1 MSVWRTVRVFVSSTF
16 RDMHA
21 ERNHLTR
28 VVFPALRER
37 LQKHRVHL
45 VDVDLRWG
53 VTSEQVE
60 NNEVLGLCLG
70 FVDEC
75 RPYTLGI
82 LGERYGWVPDRVPED
97 LYARFPWLRDYP
109 HKSLTE
115 LEIIHAGFHLPERGQ
130 VYFFFRD
137 PAAVAAI
144 PPGPARDTYVEADA
158 DAARHLREL
167 KDRIRQSGFPV
178 TQYAAR
184 WDPDALDPVNRSRGQ
199 LTGLDAFGQH
209 VSEQL
214 WDGLCSQLGLHQ
226 AGAATPPDSL
236 AEETEHHERFMESR
250 LRVYVGRRELEARLR
265 QHTAGSATV
274 PCVLTG
280 PSGAGKSA
288 ALASLVAALR
298 RLHPEWLIVPHF
310 VGASPESTSLRH
322 VLRRFCRALRQFLDE
337 DHDVPQEVAPL
348 IQDFAASL
356 GRVPA
361 GRRVV
366 FVMDALNQLDTAD
379 QAHDLQWLPLALPPQ
394 VKVVLSCIED
404 PERQD
409 RALDAINARPHE
421 LLRVETLTDVERFQI
436 VHDVPSLAA
445 KTLDHTQVRQLLDNP
460 ATANPLYLLV
470 ALEELRGFGSFER
483 LQERI
488 AAFPRGVNALDAL
501 FAQVLERLEEEF
513 GEALVRRTLGC
524 LASARRG
531 LSEAELHALVAS
543 DDLYPVLRQ
552 LRPYLQHRGALVDF
566 FHRNLFKAVRAR
578 YLATEHEAA
587 LAHRDLAAFFDHQA
601 FVSNGVSNLRK
612 IDELPWQRRQAGQ
625 WDELCRL
632 LTDPDFLE
640 TKTEAGRVFEL
651 AADFHDALA
660 ALPGDHPDARVLR
673 LFDEALRRD
682 LQFIAAHPT
691 TLFQCFWNSC
701 WWYDSKDAAAFYAPP
716 DGGWPEPP
724 PWERQGETLSQR
736 LETWRRTRHAR
747 GRSHPWLRS
756 LRPPGRH
763 LGTGLHAELTH
774 GYDDGYLAGLAFDPH
789 LPRIYSALVSHD
801 ATMKYSSRI
810 LAWDTESG
818 QPLPAFDP
826 APGSIETLTVTRDG
840 SRIIATLYQALP
852 WEWDIATR
860 RLINTP
866 DPLPSEMVV
875 SPDGRLAATGP
886 SGTVCLWD
894 AATGT
899 ELAVLHRSDGNR
911 DITSLR
917 WFADSRR
924 LAAASSD
931 KTIRIWDV
939 TTGERLLEMEGHRK
953 RVTWIAVSHDGRR
966 VYSAGDDDTIREWDA
981 NSGRLLRTLEGI
993 EALELALSPDSRWI
1007 ATKSRKRT
1015 GVMLWDLAK
1024 AEPLRALSL
1033 EIGGIAMTADGSLLA
1048 CAGGRTV
1055 AINETESGRGR
1066 QALHASRVRRSPGVD
1081 HAAFSRDGAFLAVAM
1096 SDRTVR
1102 LWDIKSG
1109 TEVHILRGPE
1119 LSNFTALAFSP
1130 DGRQLA
1136 ASTAMSR
1143 TPHLC
1148 NVVVWDT
1155 GTGAARVQGGHQDGV
1170 MDVRFSNDGAIIASA
1185 SYDGTVRLW
1194 DARTGEPLQVLTC
1207 DTGAL
1212 LGVGRVW
1219 FGPAGTVIT
1228 QSTGADT
1235 ETDGAVWIWDL
1246 ASGAGTRVAD
1256 DEDPAALAM
1265 GDAAPRFRGL
1275 VRTWRDQR
1283 EFVVKDARSGGP
1295 IAWAHQHLKDF
1306 IAHPSGTLWVG
1317 PAGVLTLE
1325 DAPE

>member
-53 VTSEQVE
+53 LTREQVE
-60 NNEVLGLCLG
+60 NNEVLELCLG

-82 LGERYGWVPDRVPED
+82 LGERYGWVPDRVPD
-97 LYARFPWLRDYP
+97 ALYARFPWLRDYP

-115 LEIIHAGFHLPERGQ
+115 LEIVHAGFHLPERGR
-130 VYFFFRD
+130 VYFFLRD

-144 PPGPARDTYVEADA
+144 PPGPARDAYVEADA
-158 DAARHLREL
+158 DAARRLREL

-178 TQYAAR
+178 TEYPAR
-184 WDPDALDPVNRSRGQ
+184 WDPDALDRVNRSRGQ
-199 LTGLDAFGQH
+199 LTGLDAFGQR

-214 WDGLCSQLGLHQ
+214 WDGVCAQLGLNE
-226 AGAATPPDSL
+226 AEAATPPDSL
-236 AEETEHHERFMESR
+236 EEEAEHHERFMESR
-250 LRVYVGRRELEARLR
+250 LRVYVGRRQLEARLR

-298 RLHPEWLIVPHF
+298 RLHPDWLIVPHF

-322 VLRRFCRALRQFLDE
+322 MLGRFCRALRRFLDE
-337 DHDVPQEVAPL
+337 DHDVPQEVGPL
-348 IQDFAASL
+348 VQDFAASI

-361 GRRVV
+361 DRRVV
-366 FVMDALNQLDTAD
+366 FVMDALNQLDAAD
-379 QAHDLQWLPLALPPQ
+379 QAHDLYWLPLALSPQ
-394 VKVVLSCIED
+394 VKVVVSCIED

-445 KTLDHTQVRQLLDNP
+445 KTLDHTQVGQLLANP

-483 LQERI
+483 LRERI

-513 GEALVRRTLGC
+513 GEALVRRALSC

-531 LSEAELHALVAS
+531 LSETELRELVAS
-543 DDLYPVLRQ
+543 DDLYPALRQ

-566 FHRNLFKAVRAR
+566 YHRNLFKAVRAR
-578 YLATEHEAA
+578 YLAADGAA
-587 LAHRDLAAFFDHQA
+587 VAAHGELSSFFGRQPYITD
-601 FVSNGVSNLRK
+601 GVVNLRK
-612 IDELPWQRRQAGQ
+612 IDELPWQLCQAGR
-625 WDELCRL
+625 WDQLAAL

-640 TKTEAGRVFEL
+640 TKTEAGLIFDL
-651 AADFHDALA
+651 AADFHDALV

-701 WWYDSKDAAAFYAPP
+701 WWYDSAEAAIYYAPP
-716 DGGWPEPP
+716 EGGWATPP
-724 PWERQGETLSQR
+724 PWQRPGTTLSRR
-736 LETWRRTRHAR
+736 LEMWRRSRQAR
-747 GRSHPWLRS
+747 GRNYPWLRS
-756 LRPPGRH
+756 LRPPARH
-763 LGTGLHAELTH
+763 LGTGLYAELTH
-774 GYDDGYLAGLAFDPH
+774 GYSDGYLAGLAFDPH
-789 LPRIYSALVSHD
+789 LPRLYSALVSHD
-801 ATMKYSSRI
+801 ANMNYTSRI
-810 LAWDTESG
+810 LTWDTKNG
-818 QPLPAFDP
+818 QLLPAFDP
-826 APGSIETLTVTRDG
+826 APGAIETLTVTRDG

-866 DPLPSEMVV
+866 DPLPAEMVV
-875 SPDGRLAATGP
+875 SPDGRLGATGP
-886 SGTVCLWD
+886 AGTVCLWD
-894 AATGT
+894 VATGT
-899 ELAVLHRSDGNR
+899 ELAVLHRSEGNR

-953 RVTWIAVSHDGRR
+953 RVTWIGVSHDDRR
-966 VYSAGDDDTIREWDA
+966 VFSAGEDDTIREWDA
-981 NSGRLLRTLEGI
+981 DTGRLLRTLEGI
-993 EALELALSPDSRWI
+993 EALELALTPDSRWI
-1007 ATKSRKRT
+1007 ATKSRNRT
-1015 GVMLWDLAK
+1015 EVRLWDVAN
-1024 AEPLRALSL
+1024 AEALRGLSL

-1048 CAGGRTV
+1048 CATGRTV
-1055 AINETESGRGR
+1055 AINETESGRER
-1066 QALHASRVRRSPGVD
+1066 QALDASRVKRSPGVR
-1081 HAAFSRDGAFLAVAM
+1081 HAAFSRDSAFLAVAM

-1102 LWDIKSG
+1102 LWDVTTG

-1136 ASTAMSR
+1136 ASTSMSR
-1143 TPHLC
+1143 TPNLC

-1170 MDVRFSNDGAIIASA
+1170 TDVRFSNDGAVIASA
-1185 SYDGTVRLW
+1185 SHDGTVRLW

-1207 DTGAL
+1207 RTGAL

-1228 QSTGADT
+1228 QSSGADT

-1246 ASGAGTRVAD
+1246 ATGAGTRVAD
-1256 DEDPAALAM
+1256 DEDPAALAL

-1283 EFVVKDARSGGP
+1283 EFVVKDAQRGAP

-1306 IAHPSGTLWVG
+1306 IAHPSGRLWVG
-1317 PAGVLTLE
+1317 PAGVLALE